1 MKREQ
6 RMQGRSAHFFRG
18 MKEGLPICLGYL
30 AVSFSFGIIAM
41 ERQLSIGQAVMM
53 SAMNLTSAGQFAALT
68 VISEGSGYLVMA
80 LNQLVINLRYCL
92 MSCSLS
98 QKMAP
103 DAPFFHRFFVA
114 FGNTDEVFALSMM
127 QKEYVPPFYSYGVI
141 LIAALGWVGGTLLG
155 AAAGSILPPRV
166 LQALSMALYAMF
178 IAIVVPPA
186 KENKVLRILILS
198 AMACSAAFTYAPLL
212 KEMDSGI
219 RVIVLTVALSALFAW
234 LHPIEEEPA

>member
-1 MKREQ
+1 
-6 RMQGRSAHFFRG
+6 MQGRKAQFFRG

-41 ERQLSIGQAVMM
+41 ERGLSVFQAVLM

-68 VISEGSGYLVMA
+68 VIAEGSGYLVMA

-98 QKMAP
+98 QKMDP
-103 DAPFFHRFFVA
+103 KLPFFHRFFVA
-114 FGNTDEVFALSMM
+114 YGNTDEVFALSMM
-127 QKEYVPPFYSYGVI
+127 QKGSVSPFYSYGVI
-141 LIAALGWVGGTLLG
+141 LIAALGWIGGTFLG
-155 AAAGSILPPRV
+155 AAAGSILPARV

-186 KENKVLRILILS
+186 KDNKVLRVLILA
-198 AMACSAAFTYAPLL
+198 AMALSALFTFAPVL
-212 KEMDSGI
+212 KDMDSGI
-219 RVIVLTVALSALFAW
+219 RVIVLTVALSASFAW
-234 LHPIEEEPA
+234 LHPVGEEEKTA